1 MEGGPNALPSRG
13 HPSNSSLKR
22 LQCGSRK
29 GRKRKD
35 PRKETTPP
43 RSHKQREAR
52 TTESERSRQPPA
64 QRPRGAQTHQPKR
77 KLKVLEFDFAISDNI
92 LAKFICITG
101 PRVFRP
107 SLGFVIL

>member
-1 MEGGPNALPSRG
+1 MEGGPDALLSRG

-22 LQCGSRK
+22 LQCGSRN

-35 PRKETTPP
+35 PRKETTPS
-43 RSHKQREAR
+43 RSHKQMESR
-52 TTESERSRQPPA
+52 TTESERSRLPPA
-64 QRPRGAQTHQPKR
+64 QRPRGAQTHHPKR
-77 KLKVLEFDFAISDNI
+77 KLKVLVFDIAVSDNI

-107 SLGFVIL
+107 RLGFVVL